1 MRGSNPGGDTRVED
15 NKTVLQKA
23 DMALSDLVTGGAL
36 LPAQAQKFIRILI
49 EEAKIMKMSTVT
61 PMKSHTQEI
70 NKIKFGT
77 RVLHA
82 GAENVALPEADR
94 AKPTTS
100 QHQLVAKLFKGQ
112 VNLTYEV
119 LEDSIEQD
127 TLKQTIMQLM
137 GEAIARD
144 LDEIL
149 ITGDTASADPYL
161 AQFDGLLKQ
170 VTSNVVNAGGVSLTK
185 SILRDMLKTMPS
197 PYLRGKDALRFLTSV
212 DAEIDYRDSLSN
224 RQTNTGDRALDG
236 LTPVGYSGVPV
247 IDIPMFPEN
256 LGGLTDETNIIL
268 TDPKNINVG
277 IWRQIQIETDKDIQ
291 AGKIIIVVTLR
302 ADMKLIEETA
312 AVKAV
317 GVKVA

>member
-1 MRGSNPGGDTRVED
+1 MEE
-15 NKTVLQKA
+15 NKTILEKA
-23 DMALSDLVTGGAL
+23 DMALSDLTTGGLL
-36 LPAQAQKFIRILI
+36 LPAQAQRFIRILI
-49 EEAKIMKMSTVT
+49 EEAKIMKMATVT

-94 AKPTTS
+94 AKPQTS
-100 QHQLVAKLFKGQ
+100 QLQLVAKLFKAQ

-119 LEDSIEQD
+119 LEDSIEQEQ
-127 TLKQTIMQLM
+127 LRNTIMQLM

-144 LDEIL
+144 MDELLIL
-149 ITGDTASADPYL
+149 GDTVSVDPYL
-161 AQFDGLLKQ
+161 AQFDGVLKQ
-170 VTSNVVNAGGVSLTK
+170 VTSNIVNAGGAFLTK

-197 PYLRGKDALRFLTSV
+197 PYLRTKDALRFLTSV

-236 LTPVGYSGVPV
+236 ATPVGYSGVPV

-256 LGGLTDETNIIL
+256 LGLLTNETNVIL

-291 AGKIIIVVTLR
+291 AGKVIIVVTLR
-302 ADMKLIEETA
+302 ADMKLIEENA
-312 AVKAV
+312 AVKAI
-317 GVKVA
+317 GVRVA

>member
-1 MRGSNPGGDTRVED
+1 MEE
-15 NKTVLQKA
+15 NKTILEKA
-23 DMALSDLVTGGAL
+23 DTALSDLTTGGLL

-49 EEAKIMKMSTVT
+49 EEAKLMKLSTVT
-61 PMKSHTQEI
+61 PMKSHTQLI
-70 NKIKFGT
+70 DKIKFGQ

-100 QHQLVAKLFKGQ
+100 QLQLVAKLFKGQ

-127 TLKQTIMQLM
+127 SLKQTIMQLM

-144 LDEIL
+144 MDELL
-149 ITGDTASADPYL
+149 IMGDTASTDPFL

-170 VTSNVVNAGGVSLTK
+170 VTSNIVNAGGYPLTK
-185 SILRDMLKTMPS
+185 TVLRDMLKTMPTQ
-197 PYLRGKDALRFLTSV
+197 YLRDKKDLKFLTSV

-224 RQTNTGDRALDG
+224 RMTNTGDRALDG
-236 LTPVGYSGVPV
+236 LSPVGYSGVPV
-247 IDIPMFPEN
+247 LDIPMFPET
-256 LGGLTDETNIIL
+256 LGVTADETNVIL
-268 TDPKNINVG
+268 TDPKNLNVG
-277 IWRQIQIETDKDIQ
+277 IWRQIQIETDRDIQ

-302 ADMKLIEETA
+302 ADAKLIEESAT
-312 AVKAV
+312 VKAL
-317 GVKVA
+317 GVKVS

>member
-1 MRGSNPGGDTRVED
+1 MEE
-15 NKTVLQKA
+15 NKSILEKA
-23 DMALSDLVTGGAL
+23 DMALSDLTTGGL
-36 LPAQAQKFIRILI
+36 LVPAQAQKFIRILI
-49 EEAKIMKMSTVT
+49 DEAKIMKMATVT

-82 GAENVALPEADR
+82 GNENVALAEADR
-94 AKPTTS
+94 AKPQTS
-100 QHQLVAKLFKGQ
+100 KLQLVAKLFKAQ

-119 LEDSIEQD
+119 LEDSIEQE
-127 TLKQTIMQLM
+127 TLKQTIMTLM

-144 LDEIL
+144 LDELLIL
-149 ITGDTASADPYL
+149 GDVTSPDSYL
-161 AQFDGLLKQ
+161 AQFDGLLRSI
-170 VTSNVVNAGGVSLTK
+170 TSNIVNAGGVPITK
-185 SILRDMLKTMPS
+185 SLLRDMLKAMPS
-197 PYLRGKDALRFLTSV
+197 PYLRDKNSLRFLTSV

-224 RQTNTGDRALDG
+224 RQTQVGDGALNG
-236 LTPVGYSGVPV
+236 ATPVGYSGVPV
-247 IDIPMFPEN
+247 IDVPIFPET
-256 LGGLTDETNIIL
+256 LGGLTNETNVIL

-291 AGKIIIVVTLR
+291 AGKVIIVVTMR

-317 GVKVA
+317 AVRVS